1 MQDRPYVG
9 EAIAAVV
16 GHLRGEVLPT
26 LTGQNA
32 YSVRVAA
39 NLLAIV
45 ERELESGAELD
56 RAELKRLH
64 ELLGEGRLEELNERL
79 ARGLR
84 DGTVDVG
91 SAAVVEHLRLTAR
104 DRLQVANPRYLEAD
118 AKLGLTDSTA

>member
-1 MQDRPYVG
+1 MQDRPYAS

-16 GHLRGEVLPT
+16 EHLRGEVLPT
-26 LTGQNA
+26 LSGQHA

-45 ERELESGAELD
+45 DRELASGAELD

-91 SAAVVEHLRLTAR
+91 SAAVLEHLRLTAR

-118 AKLGLTDSTA
+118 AKLVLTDSTK